1 MSTAAPPALKG
12 QTESVQYNQFIAPE
26 IGPGERVTFGK
37 AGQKEM
43 ISFVGEITGDGSLNL
58 LVLIPGGG
66 SRKFANVLHR
76 DDPRQNDHRLGNN
89 GYWKLPARESQRR
102 EAFAALAKEVEEL
115 REEVSL
121 LKKATKVGR
130 SNA

>member
-1 MSTAAPPALKG
+1 MTVAAPPALKG
-12 QTESVQYNQFIAPE
+12 QQDSVQYSQFTAPE
-26 IGPGERVTFGK
+26 IGPGDRVCYGK

-43 ISFVGEITGDGSLNL
+43 IAFVGEITGDGSLNL

-89 GYWKLPARESQRR
+89 GYWKLPAREAQKR
-102 EAFAALAKEVEEL
+102 EAFAALVKRVEEL
-115 REEVSL
+115 IDEVTT
-121 LKKATKVGR
+121 LKKAAKKSG
-130 SNA
+130 S